1 MFYVASGIGQLARSF
16 GMSTGSM
23 SAAQATTI
31 DIVGPAKSRHETVN
45 IVRTSTTRLYCI
57 AFLKP
62 ALGES
67 LFETTGKKL
76 TD

>member
-1 MFYVASGIGQLARSF
+1 MSFIAAGIGQLARSF

-23 SAAQATTI
+23 TAAQATTI
-31 DIVGPAKSRHETVN
+31 NIVGPAKSRHETVN
-45 IVRTSTTRLYCI
+45 MLRTSTTRLYCI

-67 LFETTGKKL
+67 LFETMGKKP